1 MKKIISLMSLLLVWA
16 TSLPAQIMQE
26 QADAIVLDYLKNEV
40 MHSGLLY
47 INDKAPGVEDI
58 AITTSNK
65 ETFKAKYACWAYYL
79 NENESNRSRYLF
91 VKEDNGS
98 LLEIIANNDLG
109 PGDLASWK
117 AVETTTGLINRKSSA
132 KQLYPNP
139 VNDWLTIPCAS
150 ESVRVEIYDLK
161 GNCVFSGSLSGENA
175 CWLDVSFL
183 SDGVY
188 VVSVEGETHR
198 IIKN

>member
-1 MKKIISLMSLLLVWA
+1 MKKIFFLMPALFA
-16 TSLPAQIMQE
+16 FAASLPAQTIRE

-40 MHSGLLY
+40 IQPGLLY
-47 INDKAPGVEDI
+47 VNDKAPGVEGI

-65 ETFKAKYACWAYYL
+65 ETIKAKYACWAYYL
-79 NENESNRSRYLF
+79 NENESDRSRYLF

-109 PGDLASWK
+109 PSDFTSWK
-117 AVETTTGLINRKSSA
+117 VVEMTTGLPDKESNA
-132 KQLYPNP
+132 KLLYPNP
-139 VNDWLTIPCAS
+139 VDDWLTIPCTGNYS
-150 ESVRVEIYDLK
+150 RVEIYDLK
-161 GNCVFSGSLSGENA
+161 GSCLFSGLLSGEDD
-175 CWLDVSFL
+175 CRLDVSFL
-183 SDGVY
+183 HSGVY